1 MNLNNRFILTLFLLI
16 CSIPIVAA
24 QQYVVKGGNSE
35 PMLAINETN
44 YKLKVYVLNGTENAS
59 ISYTSTSSNHQWKR
73 YNTKYLDAENVHST
87 QQGSTSVITGL
98 EDGYGYFVDE
108 GTFST
113 SFIWIIDY
121 NKHPFIVNNLLVS
134 ENSDPCTGILLKGDY
149 PIDNLSYHT
158 PDGLVKT
165 LKRKFEI
172 SYNSLEWDEKNHSF
186 QNIVKTKKFEGNP
199 YQQLI
204 DSIFVDTDITLSGDQ
219 FASYFGKVQSATVSN
234 YTTSQLILKT
244 DTTAIIDQSDN
255 MSIKS
260 DGLSAP
266 VTVRF
271 TAYANEPTAS
281 LYVWKI
287 YREED
292 GAENP
297 FVRFTEPEIEYTFN
311 EYGKF
316 VAEVEVSGNNN
327 CYVTSDPISLDI
339 SESFLDVPN
348 AFSPGTTPGVNDEFK
363 VVYKSLI
370 RFSCWIFNRWG
381 QELYHWTNPALGWDG
396 KKGGKYVAPGVYFY
410 VIEAEGSDGKKYKKK
425 GDINILRPKNEDRSS
440 SDLENSYL

>member
-1 MNLNNRFILTLFLLI
+1 MTLLLLV
-16 CSIPIVAA
+16 CHLPIIA
-24 QQYVVKGGNSE
+24 QQYVVKGGGSE

-59 ISYTSTSSNHQWKR
+59 ISYTSSSSDHQWKR
-73 YNTKYLDAENVHST
+73 YNTKYLEAENISCQ
-87 QQGSTSVITGL
+87 QQGTTSTITGL
-98 EDGYGYFVDE
+98 KDGYGYFVDE

-113 SFIWIIDY
+113 SYIWIIDY
-121 NKHPFIVNNLLVS
+121 NKHPFAINNLTVS
-134 ENSDPCTGILLKGDY
+134 ENSDPCTGILLKGDKS
-149 PIDNLSYHT
+149 IDNLSYRT
-158 PDGLVKT
+158 PDGLIKA
-165 LKRKFEI
+165 LKREFEV
-172 SYNSLEWDEKNHSF
+172 SYNTLEWNDNTHSF
-186 QNIVKTKKFEGNP
+186 QNILKVKKIEGNP
-199 YQQLI
+199 FQQLI
-204 DSIFVDTDITLSGDQ
+204 DSIYVDTDITLSGDQ
-219 FASYFGKVQSATVSN
+219 FASYFGKTQSATISN
-234 YTTSQLILKT
+234 YVTSQLILKT
-244 DTTAIIDQSDN
+244 DTTALIDESDN
-255 MSIKS
+255 LSPKS
-260 DGLSAP
+260 EGLSAP

-287 YREED
+287 YKDEE
-292 GAENP
+292 GADNP

-316 VAEVEVSGNNN
+316 TAEVEVSGDNN
-327 CYVTSDPISLDI
+327 CYITSDPISLDI
-339 SESFLDVPN
+339 SESYLDVPN

-363 VVYKSLI
+363 VIYKSLI

-425 GDINILRPKNEDRSS
+425 GDINILRPKNEDNSS
-440 SDLENSYL
+440 SDLENSSL